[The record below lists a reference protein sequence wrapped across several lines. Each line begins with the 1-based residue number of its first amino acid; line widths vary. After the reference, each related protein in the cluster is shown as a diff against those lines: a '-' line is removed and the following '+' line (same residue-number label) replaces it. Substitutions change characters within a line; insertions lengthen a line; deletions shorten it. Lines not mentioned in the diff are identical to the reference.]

1 MSRSHSSSLVEG
13 MSTAE
18 VETLTGISRFR
29 LTSFIRSGIVS
40 PSRASSS
47 PQSEMRWTNDQ
58 IWLASKV
65 PALLEGGFTL
75 KEIAALAED
84 GNDVIEARLRDCY
97 MQKMREGRRGLK
109 DILCRERETCDVRRI
124 DCANREYLR
133 YLPQRYL
140 ALAPMPGSSGFDPK
154 ARSARLIEL
163 LNAAKAIGW
172 SLADSNGFLSSVS
185 SDGSSATVY
194 TFSTLTSAPM
204 PSFSGIRMV
213 DGGCYFAVDRKRGA
227 PGCDGASCT
236 ECTRFGREPS
246 QADLFEWQG
255 RADAEPGLWDRTI
268 MMDDLAEPYPSGI
281 WSEYTKARLD
291 GGDPFEDGSGR
302 SPTVRPRLMPHEVKL
317 PLGIT
322 ACVIPAGVF
331 LCRQCDG
338 GSQDLAFE
346 RMLGQA
352 SIMSQRP
359 FTLEDELAASAN
371 ALERTK
377 VTEITSGPV
386 PDPFSIPHIT
396 GDPKL
401 KGWWREVTNVELQRL
416 CVPTGMALAPEDG
429 YCVMCSTLP
438 GVDRNDPTRYE
449 MQLLV
454 DASDIDPPPAFD
466 LPKYQY
472 LDKTR

>member
-1 MSRSHSSSLVEG
+1 MICLARSHSSSPVEG

-18 VETLTGISRFR
+18 VEALTGISRFR

-40 PSRASSS
+40 PSRASAS

-58 IWLASKV
+58 VWLASKV

-75 KEIAALAED
+75 KEIAVLAEE
-84 GNDVIEARLRDCY
+84 GNDIIEAQLRACY

-109 DILCRERETCDVRRI
+109 DILCRAQETGDVRRVA
-124 DCANREYLR
+124 CAEREYLR
-133 YLPQRYL
+133 YIPQRYL
-140 ALAPMPGSSGFDPK
+140 ALAPMPGSSGFDAD
-154 ARSARLIEL
+154 ARSARLIGL
-163 LNAAKAIGW
+163 LNAAKTIGW
-172 SLADSNGFLSSVS
+172 SLADSSGFLSSVS
-185 SDGSSATVY
+185 SNGTSSTVY
-194 TFSTLTSAPM
+194 SFATLTSAPM
-204 PSFSGIRMV
+204 PTFSGIRMV
-213 DGGCYFAVDRKRGA
+213 DGGCYFAIDHERGA
-227 PGCDGASCT
+227 PGCDGASCA

-255 RADAEPGLWDRTI
+255 RADAEPGLWDRTV
-268 MMDDLAEPYPSGI
+268 MVDDLREPYPSGI
-281 WSEYTKARLD
+281 WSEYTKARL
-291 GGDPFEDGSGR
+291 GVGDVDNIGSGK

-338 GSQDLAFE
+338 GNQDLAFE

-352 SIMSQRP
+352 SIMSQKP
-359 FTLEDELAASAN
+359 FTVQDELEASAK

-377 VTEITSGPV
+377 ITEIENGPV
-386 PDPFSIPHIT
+386 PDPFAVPHIT

-401 KGWWREVTNVELQRL
+401 MGWWREVTNTELQRL
-416 CVPTGMALAPEDG
+416 SVPTEMALAPEDG

-438 GVDRNDPTRYE
+438 GTDRNDPTRYE

-454 DASDIDPPPAFD
+454 DASNIDPPPAS
-466 LPKYQY
+466 
-472 LDKTR
+472 